1 MAWDDD
7 DDDLDDDVEYEG
19 SYDDQEITI
28 PCPHCGRDVVED
40 IASCPYC
47 GNYITDADRTKSS
60 RPLWI
65 TLTIILCLIMAIGW
79 VIPW

>member
-1 MAWDDD
+1 MSWNDD
-7 DDDLDDDVEYEG
+7 DDDLDDDESEG

-40 IASCPYC
+40 VAMCPYC
-47 GNYITDADRTKSS
+47 ENFIAAEDRTRSS

-79 VIPW
+79 AIPW